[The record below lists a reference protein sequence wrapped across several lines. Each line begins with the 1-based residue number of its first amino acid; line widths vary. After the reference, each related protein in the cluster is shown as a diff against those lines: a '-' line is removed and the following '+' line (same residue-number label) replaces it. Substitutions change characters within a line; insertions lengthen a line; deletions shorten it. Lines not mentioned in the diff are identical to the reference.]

1 MSAAPARMI
10 TLKSS
15 DEQIFV
21 IQESIASQSKTLEHM
36 IVDNETENIVI
47 PLTTIKGSI
56 LAKVIEYLNKH
67 AEADTSDE
75 DKKIW
80 DLQLL
85 NFDYI
90 TNTQLVFDIIQAVSV
105 LNIKGLL
112 ELASH
117 KVGDYLKGKS
127 PEDIHR
133 LFNIHNGVAPEEAR
147 RENLWDYSSSSSSIE
162 EY

>member
-15 DEQIFV
+15 DEQTFV
-21 IQESIASQSKTLEHM
+21 IQEAVALQSKTLEHM

-47 PLTTIKGSI
+47 PLTTITGSI

-67 AEADTSDE
+67 GEAETSDE
-75 DKKIW
+75 DKKAW
-80 DLQLL
+80 DSQLL
-85 NFDYI
+85 NFDFI
-90 TNTQLVFDIIQAVSV
+90 TNTQLVFDIIQAANF

-117 KVGDYLKGKS
+117 KVGDYLKGKT

-133 LFNIHNGVAPEEAR
+133 LFNTHNGFAPEEEEEEVR
-147 RENLWDYSSSSSSIE
+147 KENRWAFQ
-162 EY
+162 